1 MAKIPVITS
10 LNRQDFPEAPDW
22 IVKLLYPL
30 QLFMNTVLSAM
41 RNQLTLQDNFSCVV
55 KQFALTAGATDIN
68 NTFSFPANLGRTFV
82 ELNAYCTNADGSY
95 IPVYPQVSWNYINGQ
110 VVINGIKGLT
120 PTKTYN
126 FIVTVK

>member
-22 IVKLLYPL
+22 VVKLLYPL

-68 NTFSFPANLGRTFV
+68 NTFSFPANLGRTLV

-95 IPVYPQVSWNYINGQ
+95 TPVYPQVSWNYINGQ